1 MEGTT
6 SKKRRIAWL
15 SPLPPQKSGIANY
28 SYWLVKGLRQFLD
41 IDLYCDAR
49 DLSNELKNEF
59 AVYPLTVFPQQRQ
72 WYDETIYHLG
82 NNSLFHKEIY
92 KLAWNFPATIVLHD
106 YNLSAFMHEAFYL
119 QADWRLYEE
128 ALDHVNGDS
137 KKSHGIIPRLRRYVG
152 TVPMSHAIVNRSTKV
167 IVHHRWIKEQFSG
180 ADHVQVIPMFA
191 KIEAASGAEQVDTF
205 KKRFQIDPKNFVITC
220 LGFINRNKLPQ
231 LQVEV
236 AQRLLADGYP
246 VHLVFAG
253 ETAPDVKRLQM
264 EVEASEYSGNIT
276 FTGYLDDTDYLAALR
291 CSDVVI
297 NLRNPSMGEGS
308 LTLTQALAAGKPA
321 IISDLNQYREFPD
334 RVCWKVTHDENEA
347 QLLYEYLT
355 VLLSNR
361 SVRKALSRNSLD
373 YVESVLALDRVIP
386 QWLRLIYP

>member
-1 MEGTT
+1 ME
-6 SKKRRIAWL
+6 KKRRIAWL

-28 SYWLVKGLRQFLD
+28 SYWLVKGLRRFID
-41 IDLYCDAR
+41 IDLYCDGR
-49 DLSNELKNEF
+49 DLSEELKNEF

-72 WYDETIYHLG
+72 WYAETIYHLG

-128 ALDHVNGDS
+128 ALDHPNGDS

-152 TVPMSHAIVNRSTKV
+152 TVPMSHAIVNRSRKV
-167 IVHHRWIKEQFSG
+167 IVHHRWIKEQFSDAG
-180 ADHVQVIPMFA
+180 HIQVIPMFA
-191 KIEAASGAEQVDTF
+191 KIEAASGPDQVENF
-205 KKRFQIDPKNFVITC
+205 KKKFQIDPRNFIITC
-220 LGFINRNKLPQ
+220 LGFVNRNKLPQ

-236 AQRLLADGYP
+236 AKRLLEDGYP
-246 VHLVFAG
+246 VHLIFAG

-264 EVEASEYSGNIT
+264 EVEASAYSTNIT
-276 FTGYLDDTDYLAALR
+276 FAGYLDDADYLAALR

-347 QLLYEYLT
+347 QLLYQYLT

-361 SVRKALSRNSLD
+361 SVREAMSRNSLD
-373 YVESVLALDRVIP
+373 YVESVLALDRVVP
-386 QWLRLIYP
+386 QWLRLIAS